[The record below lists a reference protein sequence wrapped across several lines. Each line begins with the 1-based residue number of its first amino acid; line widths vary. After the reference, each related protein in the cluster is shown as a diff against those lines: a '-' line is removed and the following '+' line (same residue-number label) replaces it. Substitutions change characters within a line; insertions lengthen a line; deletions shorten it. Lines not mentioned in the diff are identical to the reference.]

1 MKKSA
6 GVLSVFFAVLFGL
19 SGVAQAQIDF
29 GRYLIRQNGAEV
41 GRLIVVPGYA
51 GQKIEYYFL
60 YAKKSGNLLPFTTPS
75 QQNPLS
81 HMAFEYEDV
90 SPGAEFDPFMY
101 QFTLPVANKLI
112 EATCVDFGT
121 VGK

>member
-6 GVLSVFFAVLFGL
+6 CFLSVVFAVVFGL
-19 SGVAQAQIDF
+19 SGAAHAQIDF

-41 GRLIVVPGYA
+41 GRLVVVPGFA

-60 YAKKSGNLLPFTTPS
+60 YAKKSGNLLPFATPS
-75 QQNPLS
+75 QSNPLS
-81 HMAFEYEDV
+81 HMEFEFEDV
-90 SPGAEFDPFMY
+90 SPGSEFDPFMY
-101 QFTLPVANKLI
+101 QFTLPVANRLI